1 MQQTTIRFSEETRGT
16 VELKNVVETLRE
28 WKGQARVKFD
38 TRSEYFSRICDME
51 VTWLTAIN
59 VSLGVVCALVLI
71 VAMVAAIEHAPLMAA
86 VTMAALVWLWW
97 KISLRESKEGGEA

>member
-1 MQQTTIRFSEETRGT
+1 MQQTTIRFSEETQMASFAD
-16 VELKNVVETLRE
+16 VMATLRQKME
-28 WKGQARVKFD
+28 RVMAKLN

-71 VAMVAAIEHAPLMAA
+71 VALVAAIEHAPLMAA